1 VNLIRKFFAVW
12 ARQGL
17 AAALRKTFLFIRWKL
32 VKRAY
37 GKKNPIASKKFEET
51 NILLELICSTP
62 TESDDQ
68 VLIQGFRQG
77 LTPVIHIVE
86 NFDAGGLEQF
96 VLDLAWGQ
104 TMTGQRVV
112 IGFTHSG
119 GQMEKQA
126 IARGIEVYNF
136 ANFDALRDFIKF
148 QRAATCFLH
157 HSYGLLN
164 AELLDLIDVI
174 EVVHNPYWWQAGNTE
189 LMNFR
194 KNMKNLVCVSEYV
207 ARFTTEMLQV
217 NRDTMKIIPNC
228 IPIDIVNSR
237 VVSDRRIFLNVANF
251 AEQKNHLLLIKS
263 FIQFC
268 SDLDDY
274 ENELWLVGK
283 GILAN
288 LSSHIEEMLAENRR
302 VKIRAFH
309 VANHEDMKQIY
320 RDSSFYIQPSTFEG
334 FSLASLE
341 ALSYGLPIAIS
352 RCGGVHEFTKLG
364 MRPVL
369 IAGITPSNRLLKH
382 DYISATCWDPSE
394 EQISLTASA
403 FKELLHST
411 PVEIDI
417 MRHFRH
423 EDMVRKYQSLVAY
436 K

>member
-1 VNLIRKFFAVW
+1 MNLTRKLFAVW

-17 AAALRKTFLFIRWKL
+17 AVALRKTFLFIRWKL

-37 GKKNPIASKKFEET
+37 GKETPIAPKEFKET
-51 NILLELICSTP
+51 NTLLELIFSTP
-62 TESDDQ
+62 TKYDDQ

-77 LTPVIHIVE
+77 LTPVIHIAE
-86 NFDAGGLEQF
+86 NFDTGGLEQF

-104 TMTGQRVV
+104 TITGQRAV

-119 GQMEKQA
+119 GQMEKEA

-136 ANFDALRDFIKF
+136 ANFDALRDFIKS

-157 HSYGLLN
+157 HSYSLLN
-164 AELLDLIDVI
+164 LELIDLIDVI
-174 EVVHNPYWWQAGNTE
+174 EVVHNPYWWQVGNTE
-189 LMNFR
+189 LINFR

-207 ARFTTEMLQV
+207 AKFTTEMLQV
-217 NRDTMKIIPNC
+217 DRNNVVIIPNC
-228 IPIDIVNSR
+228 IPIEIGNSR
-237 VVSDRRIFLNVANF
+237 IVSNRRIFLNVANF

-283 GILAN
+283 NIVTN
-288 LSSHIEEMLAENRR
+288 LSTHIEEILAKNRN
-302 VKIRAFH
+302 VVIKIFH
-309 VANHEDMKQIY
+309 VANHEDMKQVY
-320 RDSSFYIQPSTFEG
+320 SESSFYIQPSTFEG

-352 RCGGVHEFTKLG
+352 RCGGVHEFARLG
-364 MRPVL
+364 VRPVL
-369 IAGITPSNRLLKH
+369 INGITPSNKLLKH
-382 DYISATCWDPSE
+382 DYIVATCWDPSE
-394 EQISLTASA
+394 EQISWVASS
-403 FKELLHST
+403 FKELLHSA

-423 EDMVRKYQSLVAY
+423 EDMVKKYQSLVAY